1 MAMIFDVWFAFISAK
16 FNYVLSH
23 VLHISGGTTWLAEV
37 TLQGRPLRLIS
48 SVNIL
53 QAAPIRR
60 CSWSPDLHIWRE
72 KILWSGEYLSIANT
86 ESRIPAVS
94 SHCEVVR
101 RVGQGEFR
109 EIELGLAGV
118 TAMQFTCSA
127 HALSDWSPHSQLSRT
142 KIAIC
147 VIKVNSIWA
156 MLLENCK
163 SWVGGQTKSC
173 LVWRHVTLLV
183 PAIAYWTG
191 CHSL

>member
-1 MAMIFDVWFAFISAK
+1 MWHSSFTIITLSVTWRPWYLIWFIWFAFISAK

-53 QAAPIRR
+53 QAVPIRR

-72 KILWSGEYLSIANT
+72 KILWSGEYLSIANS

-109 EIELGLAGV
+109 EIELVRLAQGLQGRQPCNSLAQL
-118 TAMQFTCSA
+118 TLFLIDPPT
-127 HALSDWSPHSQLSRT
+127 PNSQ
-142 KIAIC
+142 
-147 VIKVNSIWA
+147 
-156 MLLENCK
+156 
-163 SWVGGQTKSC
+163 GQ
-173 LVWRHVTLLV
+173 R
-183 PAIAYWTG
+183 
-191 CHSL
+191 